1 MIRRRRWG
9 PDVPGEPAQET
20 RPLTAERLAARLA
33 ALGYRVS
40 TDDDGD
46 IGGVWGQDRFWF
58 LRMGSAREI
67 LQIRGRWRR
76 TLPLEQRPDV
86 LLALNDW
93 NRDRIWPKAY
103 LRTEDG
109 RTAVYAEVSVDL
121 ADGVTDD
128 QIDAVIGRGLAAGG
142 RLFGALAQQMPESGT
157 P

>member
-1 MIRRRRWG
+1 MIRRRRG
-9 PDVPGEPAQET
+9 PDVGDPAQET
-20 RPLTAERLAARLA
+20 RPLTAERLASRLA
-33 ALGYRVS
+33 ALGYRVAA
-40 TDDDGD
+40 DDDGD

-67 LQIRGRWRR
+67 LQVRGRWRR
-76 TLPLEQRPDV
+76 TMPPEQRADV

>member
-1 MIRRRRWG
+1 M
-9 PDVPGEPAQET
+9 PGDPANET
-20 RPLTAERLAARLA
+20 RPLTAERLAGRLA

-58 LRMGSAREI
+58 LRMGSGRAI
-67 LQIRGRWRR
+67 LQVRGRWRR
-76 TLPLEQRPDV
+76 TLPLEQRADV

-128 QIDAVIGRGLAAGG
+128 QIDAVLGRGLAAGG

>member
-67 LQIRGRWRR
+67 LQVRGRWRR
-76 TLPLEQRPDV
+76 TLPLEQRADV

>member
-1 MIRRRRWG
+1 M
-9 PDVPGEPAQET
+9 PGRPAQET

-67 LQIRGRWRR
+67 LQVRGRWRR
-76 TLPLEQRPDV
+76 TLPLEQRADV

>member
-1 MIRRRRWG
+1 VIRRRRV
-9 PDVPGEPAQET
+9 PDVPGVPAHQT
-20 RPLTAERLAARLA
+20 RPLTAERLAARPA

-67 LQIRGRWRR
+67 LQISNLEPFGLAVAREDSAGNLRVRGRWRR
-76 TLPLEQRPDV
+76 TLPLEQRADV

-121 ADGVTDD
+121 GSDM
-128 QIDAVIGRGLAAGG
+128 QRN
-142 RLFGALAQQMPESGT
+142 SGWR
-157 P
+157 

>member
-1 MIRRRRWG
+1 MIRRRRPG
-9 PDVPGEPAQET
+9 PDLPAKPAHET
-20 RPLTAERLAARLA
+20 RPLTAERLSARLA

-40 TDDDGD
+40 ADDDGD
-46 IGGVWGQDRFWF
+46 IGGVWGQDRFSF

-67 LQIRGRWRR
+67 LQVRGRWRR
-76 TLPLEQRPDV
+76 TLPLEQRADV

-109 RTAVYAEVSVDL
+109 RTAVYAEVSVDF

>member
-1 MIRRRRWG
+1 MIRRRRG
-9 PDVPGEPAQET
+9 SDVPGEPAHQT

-67 LQIRGRWRR
+67 LQIRGRWHR
-76 TLPLEQRPDV
+76 TLPLEQRADV

-128 QIDAVIGRGLAAGG
+128 QIDAVLGRGLAAGG

>member
-1 MIRRRRWG
+1 MIRRRRV

-128 QIDAVIGRGLAAGG
+128 QIDAALGRGLAAGG

>member
-1 MIRRRRWG
+1 M
-9 PDVPGEPAQET
+9 PGRPAQET

-40 TDDDGD
+40 ADDDVD

-58 LRMGSAREI
+58 LRVGSAREI
-67 LQIRGRWRR
+67 LQVRGRWRR
-76 TLPLEQRPDV
+76 TLPLEQRADV

>member
-1 MIRRRRWG
+1 M
-9 PDVPGEPAQET
+9 PGRPAQQT

-67 LQIRGRWRR
+67 LQVRGRWRR
-76 TLPLEQRPDV
+76 TLPLEQRADV